1 MRGLVKTDEFLGG
14 VSNFCGHL
22 ATFAMLLM
30 LVNVAFDVMMRYV
43 FNDVSIGMQ
52 ELEWHLYSVTFLLGV
67 PFAMRRDGHVRVDI
81 IYETRSDRTKAFI
94 NLIGVVLFVI
104 PFCALI
110 AYYGYGFTVEAY
122 ELGEGS
128 GDPGGLP
135 YRWIVKSVI
144 PLSAVL
150 TGISG
155 LAMFTQALRVLL
167 LGETYSNEHKE
178 SLA

>member
-14 VSNFCGHL
+14 LSNMCGHV
-22 ATFAMLLM
+22 ATVAMLLM
-30 LVNVAFDVMMRYV
+30 LVNVAFDVMMRYA
-43 FNDVSIGMQ
+43 FNDVSLGLQ

-81 IYETRSDRTKAFI
+81 IYEARRDRTKALI
-94 NLIGVVLFVI
+94 NMAGVVLFVL
-104 PFCALI
+104 PFCLLI
-110 AYYGYGFTVEAY
+110 AYYGYGFAVDAY
-122 ELGEGS
+122 EMNEGS

-135 YRWIVKSVI
+135 HRWIVKSVV
-144 PLSAVL
+144 PLAAGL
-150 TGISG
+150 TCISG

-167 LGETYSNEHKE
+167 LGETYSTEHKE